1 MLLAAGF
8 APTFPEKS
16 LPNADLDG
24 AMMMLEALLRAHEPY
39 PALIVDRHWD
49 LIAANRAVSSLT
61 AGISQDLLRTPANV
75 LRLTLHPNAM
85 APKIEN
91 LSQWRTYL
99 LERLSRQVEQT
110 ADPKLDSLL
119 TELSAYPVGD
129 PGRPSETERDQ
140 IATPLRL
147 RTDHGQLSFWST
159 TTIFDAP
166 KDVTV
171 SELMLETFLPA
182 DQVTRE
188 ILVAIMDHQASP

>member
-129 PGRPSETERDQ
+129 PG
-140 IATPLRL
+140 
-147 RTDHGQLSFWST
+147 HGQLSFWST